1 MAKREDVHEELPRY
15 VPQDPCANTQ
25 CNPSPTHFLPED
37 LIGTVLGQ
45 RFEVRERLHDE
56 NKNNHFITFTVHQHG
71 VNFKD
76 STDDTGRLVARIYDM
91 NNLTTKHKR
100 YKIRSIN
107 RSAARTVFKTTWNL
121 CQIIILRLELSGDP
135 QSSIDIETARFGNSS
150 PKPKTNNEDNP
161 PSLGTRS
168 GRESSRLRQ
177 LDRRAAKR
185 CQKRS
190 IANSIRT
197 GLDLQPRPLSETLA
211 LKESNHGIDDITF
224 AMLVMLHYAF
234 NPRPELKAQLPPAN
248 RAQITWFLDGRSAKV
263 VFSNDD
269 EKREFMQIKEIELV
283 GMRRLAKKLTG
294 VTQQCHDELHGLLQE
309 QALTTRG
316 SAQWN
321 HLQENFIITRRNWYM
336 VLVSASK
343 VLPKLVTESEEL
355 VNLLRSELREASE
368 LKEKRRILNH
378 KQWIRHLIPGS
389 ETYNEL
395 FRALQNGRV
404 ASIYSQ
410 PQQPH
415 GSHGLQ
421 EGSTDPLLYGPNFV
435 QALLSS
441 PSSAELCLVALTLA
455 VAVAVAVA
463 VAIALLVYN
472 IYSKYAGESGV
483 LNIRS
488 LSNDHH
494 LELDRSDEDFSEWFD
509 YDKYYYASEQGTLDK
524 TSVGFDGLSDTSPA
538 VADCEALY
546 ESLDGYSSP
555 QQLLDPAA
563 ASRPLFS
570 TPLFTRD
577 DTPDH
582 VLSFSSP
589 SSSQHSSAQ
598 PSHRPVSGHAS
609 SSPSASTSSQTST
622 SFSNAHSCSICNEPQ
637 LDVEQWM

>member
-161 PSLGTRS
+161 PSLGTRVGS
-168 GRESSRLRQ
+168 DDNKRLLTSIPLSINSNTTSLEQKSNPKPKTNYQRESSRLRQ

-404 ASIYSQ
+404 ASI
-410 PQQPH
+410 
-415 GSHGLQ
+415 
-421 EGSTDPLLYGPNFV
+421 
-435 QALLSS
+435 
-441 PSSAELCLVALTLA
+441 
-455 VAVAVAVA
+455 
-463 VAIALLVYN
+463 
-472 IYSKYAGESGV
+472 
-483 LNIRS
+483 
-488 LSNDHH
+488 
-494 LELDRSDEDFSEWFD
+494 
-509 YDKYYYASEQGTLDK
+509 
-524 TSVGFDGLSDTSPA
+524 
-538 VADCEALY
+538 
-546 ESLDGYSSP
+546 
-555 QQLLDPAA
+555 
-563 ASRPLFS
+563 
-570 TPLFTRD
+570 
-577 DTPDH
+577 
-582 VLSFSSP
+582 
-589 SSSQHSSAQ
+589 
-598 PSHRPVSGHAS
+598 
-609 SSPSASTSSQTST
+609 
-622 SFSNAHSCSICNEPQ
+622 
-637 LDVEQWM
+637 